1 MRRSRS
7 LPIISN
13 FKEVEDENRECSS
26 ETPGVVD
33 TLLQKETQD
42 CQFQYRELMARIDQM
57 EKENQWL
64 ITENTGLNEEC
75 RLNAERM
82 KMLERERNAQHLQIR
97 ELECF
102 LTDLQNVY
110 EKAEKEKRTV
120 TEELSRQRNGFIELE
135 CSKKD
140 LEGQVQ
146 DLQASTEWRREED
159 DRVRKILQEHD
170 LLRGE
175 LQEMHHHLLVK
186 ENELRNF
193 QMLEA
198 ENHEME
204 IQISQMVQQIIQL
217 RRQFNEV
224 TQTKECLEQ
233 HNEALRDEMQN
244 LKMESRDSTEVT
256 PTIQCVLQDLDHDDN
271 WSGDDDL
278 HDVAPNDED
287 ANSDV
292 SEINN
297 IGKIIPAGNNP
308 ARTPPPVSLA
318 EEFAFS
324 VCNPQPLIEDKDEV
338 NSNDALDEYLRLTA
352 AAVKIRFHMVPIGC
366 DELIHRAKNF
376 PFYRAHDELT
386 LYMQNKLQE
395 QGKVIP
401 FKHKQDHNNIL
412 ESGFKKT
419 KYRVSLLKKL
429 GSNADVR
436 RYFSA
441 NKDRLYKVSSSV
453 EKDATDGQTLGT
465 NKQHSVVN
473 KVFRRLFKQ
482 RSTTVS
488 KQRLDVNS

>member
-1 MRRSRS
+1 
-7 LPIISN
+7 
-13 FKEVEDENRECSS
+13 
-26 ETPGVVD
+26 
-33 TLLQKETQD
+33 
-42 CQFQYRELMARIDQM
+42 
-57 EKENQWL
+57 
-64 ITENTGLNEEC
+64 
-75 RLNAERM
+75 
-82 KMLERERNAQHLQIR
+82 LE
-97 ELECF
+97 
-102 LTDLQNVY
+102 
-110 EKAEKEKRTV
+110 
-120 TEELSRQRNGFIELE
+120 S
-135 CSKKD
+135 SKKD
-140 LEGQVQ
+140 LEGKVQ

-159 DRVRKILQEHD
+159 DRVREILQEND
-170 LLRGE
+170 LLRDE
-175 LQEMHHHLLVK
+175 LQEMQHHLLVK
-186 ENELRNF
+186 ENEVKNVQL
-193 QMLEA
+193 LWA

-204 IQISQMVQQIIQL
+204 IQISQMVQQNIHLKRQL
-217 RRQFNEV
+217 NEV
-224 TQTKECLEQ
+224 TQTKECFEQ
-233 HNEALRDEMQN
+233 HNEALRDELQN
-244 LKMESRDSTEVT
+244 MKMRSRDCREVT
-256 PTIQCVLQDLDHDDN
+256 PSIQCVLKDLDLENNQSDD
-271 WSGDDDL
+271 DDDL
-278 HDVAPNDED
+278 HDTAPNDED
-287 ANSDV
+287 TDSDV
-292 SEINN
+292 SEENSV
-297 IGKIIPAGNNP
+297 GKIIPVVNNP